1 MCMRHVQL
9 VLRSMSFSNCEPCCP
24 IVVRRAAPRNHS
36 ITWEDRGRL
45 RQRSTTMDA
54 IDLTRLKKGEV
65 DLGVRR
71 TPLTADLH
79 HGRGV

>member
-1 MCMRHVQL
+1 M
-9 VLRSMSFSNCEPCCP
+9 
-24 IVVRRAAPRNHS
+24 VVRRAAPRNRS
-36 ITWEDRGRL
+36 ITWKIGVRL

-71 TPLTADLH
+71 ASLTADLN
-79 HGRGV
+79 HGRRV